1 MCLAFSASSWGVAGV
16 AGAPLS
22 SCYIHLYS
30 HFLQNRSPGTPV
42 PGRDKAAKLAAQFW
56 SSSTRAREDPPGANE
71 IQVWRLAFPRK
82 HQDIAGHQLRYR
94 KDLHRKK
101 IAPAYALAIEGMLN
115 HADVLTTTLDVPT
128 SSLHFKRSPLLL
140 VLAGLLNKQA

>member
-56 SSSTRAREDPPGANE
+56 SLSPRRASEEPPGTKDV
-71 IQVWRLAFPRK
+71 QVGQRK

-94 KDLHRKK
+94 KDLHRKM
-101 IAPAYALAIEGMLN
+101 IAPSYALAIEGMLN

-128 SSLHFKRSPLLL
+128 SSLHFKRSPHLL

>member
-42 PGRDKAAKLAAQFW
+42 PGRGKAAKLAAQSW
-56 SSSTRAREDPPGANE
+56 SSSPTRAREDPPGANE
-71 IQVWRLAFPRK
+71 IQVWMFGYQHLIRK
-82 HQDIAGHQLRYR
+82 HQDIAGHQLHYR
-94 KDLHRKK
+94 KDLHRKM
-101 IAPAYALAIEGMLN
+101 IAPSYALAIEG
-115 HADVLTTTLDVPT
+115 TLMC
-128 SSLHFKRSPLLL
+128 
-140 VLAGLLNKQA
+140 